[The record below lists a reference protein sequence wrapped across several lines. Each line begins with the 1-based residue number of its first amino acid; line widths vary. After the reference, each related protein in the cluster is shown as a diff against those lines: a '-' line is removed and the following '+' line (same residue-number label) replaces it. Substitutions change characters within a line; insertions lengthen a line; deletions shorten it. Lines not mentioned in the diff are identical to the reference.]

1 MRVPSAEM
9 VVSMRPSV
17 DLAVDTKQ
25 TSGDAGGPRIG
36 SEHAGAKRRSDLC
49 CRDHRAGTDRLHADH
64 HSLIG
69 AGVLVA
75 ALTGLGALLFG
86 APFLTSAFDY
96 FSLPLIG
103 EFELA
108 TAILFDIGVAL
119 TVIGAVM
126 LALAQL
132 SQVAERAEKEPQPET
147 ETAMDINPGRKAPDA
162 LPTEVDQ

>member
-1 MRVPSAEM
+1 MQYMA
-9 VVSMRPSV
+9 
-17 DLAVDTKQ
+17 
-25 TSGDAGGPRIG
+25 SGFAFADQ
-36 SEHAGAKRRSDLC
+36 
-49 CRDHRAGTDRLHADH
+49 RLHADH
-64 HSLIG
+64 HSMIG

-75 ALTGLGALLFG
+75 ALTGLGAMAFG

-132 SQVAERAEKEPQPET
+132 SQVAQRAEKEAQPET
-147 ETAMDINPGRKAPDA
+147 ETAMDVDPA
-162 LPTEVDQ
+162 LGSPAAAPTEAGR